1 MIRTRIKPY
10 HNSMICIDLF
20 TEALEVRTDQVLLCS
35 KVLYYIPTD
44 LSRGKTKFFSSLQNS
59 KAAPLYGAVW

>member
-44 LSRGKTKFFSSLQNS
+44 LSRGKTKFFSSL
-59 KAAPLYGAVW
+59 